1 MVRMTSDGQGVIRG
15 PGEGQLVIWP
25 NGTRFF
31 FQAAAEDTG
40 GVLSVGT
47 STLPPAGAAS
57 PHVHEQNEETFYVLE
72 GEITVG
78 LGDRTS
84 RAPAGSFV
92 FVPRGVVHSLRNEGS
107 TPATLL
113 VIITPAG
120 MERMFEELGHV
131 FSTGGGPP
139 DPAAIA
145 AVRRKY
151 ASRDETPPEEWARRF
166 TVAPD
171 PSNDG

>member
-1 MVRMTSDGQGVIRG
+1 MSTDGQGLIRT
-15 PGEGQLVIWP
+15 PDEGKLVIWP
-25 NGTRFF
+25 NGTRFL
-31 FQAAAEDTG
+31 FQAVAEDTG
-40 GVLSVGT
+40 GVLAVGT
-47 STLPPAGAAS
+47 STLPPGGAAP
-57 PHVHEQNEETFYVLE
+57 PHVHERNEESFYVLE

-78 LGDRTS
+78 LGERTS

-92 FVPRGVVHSLRNEGS
+92 FVPRGLVHSLRNEGG

-113 VIITPAG
+113 AIITPAG
-120 MERMFEELGHV
+120 LEGMFEELGHV
-131 FSTGGGPP
+131 FSAGGGPP

-166 TVAPD
+166 TAAPH
-171 PSNDG
+171 PSTDG